1 MVFILVHFILML
13 FMWVFDDES
22 GPEKILWFFQIWLL
36 LNVAY
41 MCRQMTYQYIL
52 FLDAVF
58 GLIAIQL
65 IFQFVGLYTVKYE
78 DQTDLIRYHTTAGDS
93 NFSGLFLA
101 LYLVLR
107 SAIVDTKFIYKSIV
121 ISILF
126 VGVVLSGSRGALLLL
141 VVPFLRELSFS
152 KLIIATIIV
161 AMAVQFFDIP
171 IVDRIKESLT
181 TGDVFTGRT
190 YRVIKALNELS
201 SIGLF
206 GKGFGIVPFHFTD
219 IRFILSPH
227 NTYLGFLLQGGLFGG
242 IALFLIIIKFY
253 RLIKFVKGG
262 VLLFIIIAVINFN
275 TELYW
280 LNPYFVTTVFVMFS
294 MFVEYE
300 KNIGRG

>member
-141 VVPFLRELSFS
+141 EVPFLRELSFS